1 MDTPPPVSAAASA
14 PEPPASAAV
23 AEAAPSQPAPTPPAP
38 SPLDAL
44 KQRIADSG
52 KNCESLSKMLKQEPL
67 LQGSGSEASALKQR
81 IMRSLE
87 QNCRET
93 AIREAK
99 NLCPGQRP
107 KELAPE
113 MVIVFDASGSMNYSL
128 DVTEAQIRQSGE
140 AAAVENLMRQFL
152 GGRATG
158 TNPMLEKLT
167 REPKRITVAK
177 RATVSVAQRLPS
189 DMNVGLVMVDQ
200 CPSARPVGFFG
211 PGQRGSLIGQIQ
223 GIEPRAGTP
232 LADGIA
238 KGGQMVDG
246 VKRESLMLVVS
257 DGTESCGGDP
267 CAVASALKQAKPH
280 LRINVVDITGTGAG
294 NCVAQATGGKVFTA
308 NNADQ
313 LSAMT
318 SRAAQEAMGP
328 ANCKQP

>member
-1 MDTPPPVSAAASA
+1 MWGHVAPGAAPPAVVPAAAAAAAAVAATAAAPALAAAAPSDAAAPPLAGGEGGLPPVPPTTAPAAKEWPRWPLWALLGLLLFGAAAWGIMRYGDTLLADDAGLAEQIAQADARNRTLEEELARKRNADAAQQCVMDTPPPVSAAASA

-140 AAAVENLMRQFL
+140 AAAVESLMRQFL

-167 REPKRITVAK
+167 REP
-177 RATVSVAQRLPS
+177 
-189 DMNVGLVMVDQ
+189 
-200 CPSARPVGFFG
+200 
-211 PGQRGSLIGQIQ
+211 
-223 GIEPRAGTP
+223 
-232 LADGIA
+232 
-238 KGGQMVDG
+238 
-246 VKRESLMLVVS
+246 
-257 DGTESCGGDP
+257 
-267 CAVASALKQAKPH
+267 
-280 LRINVVDITGTGAG
+280 
-294 NCVAQATGGKVFTA
+294 
-308 NNADQ
+308 
-313 LSAMT
+313 
-318 SRAAQEAMGP
+318 
-328 ANCKQP
+328 